1 MFAEF
6 DSLSNLEEL
15 DMSGNEIDNF
25 KVPQGKQLKYYLITL
40 I

>member
-15 DMSGNEIDNF
+15 DMRGNEIDNF
-25 KVPQGKQLKYYLITL
+25 EVPQGTQLKYYLIIL

>member
-6 DSLSNLEEL
+6 YSLSNLEEL
-15 DMSGNEIDNF
+15 DMSYNEIDNF
-25 KVPQGKQLKYYLITL
+25 EVPQGKHLKYHSITL